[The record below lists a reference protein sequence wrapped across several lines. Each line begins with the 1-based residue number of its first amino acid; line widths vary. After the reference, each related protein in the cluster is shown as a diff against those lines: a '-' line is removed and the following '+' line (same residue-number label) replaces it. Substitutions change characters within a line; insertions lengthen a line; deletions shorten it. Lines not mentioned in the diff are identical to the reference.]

1 MPPREKSVIF
11 TRLDNYIIVKFR
23 RSVKLLF
30 LLEIMQIIRYNDNKI
45 NSEELLENWALA
57 EKKQELFTIE
67 PMK

>member
-30 LLEIMQIIRYNDNKI
+30 PLEIMQIIRYNDDNT